1 MKKYL
6 LACLLIFL
14 SMPAWSA
21 EAPKEFKNPIF
32 NDILWAY
39 NWNDARDM
47 RITPSYIDTSR
58 SDLLGPRD
66 IPYEEKFFRS
76 HECEYITEDDKG
88 ILLKCETVEP
98 LWRVENGNNISYE
111 FVFIRYR
118 DFYIPW
124 QKEYCFVWECS
135 FSVDEGKIQLWGQE
149 RKHRPGSLYSKIY
162 KCDDEEIDSIKD
174 PKEPPEC
181 YDELIKRGWDK
192 YIPGKLPDFAE

>member
-14 SMPAWSA
+14 SVPAWST

-32 NDILWAY
+32 NDILWASS
-39 NWNDARDM
+39 WVSARDM

-58 SDLLGPRD
+58 SDLLGSRK

-98 LWRVENGNNISYE
+98 LWRVENGDNISYE
-111 FVFIRYR
+111 FIFVRYR
-118 DFYIPW
+118 RVYSAP
-124 QKEYCFVWECS
+124 QSNNCRVWNCS
-135 FSVDEGKIQLWGQE
+135 FDIENGKIQLWGQE
-149 RKHRPGSLYSKIY
+149 RKHEPSPLYSKIY
-162 KCDDEEIDSIKD
+162 KCDDEELDSFES

>member
-14 SMPAWSA
+14 STPAWSA

-47 RITPSYIDTSR
+47 RITPSYIDTSH

-66 IPYEEKFFRS
+66 IPYEEKFSRS

-88 ILLKCETVEP
+88 LLLKCKKMFP
-98 LWRVENGNNISYE
+98 LWIKNEGSHIYYE